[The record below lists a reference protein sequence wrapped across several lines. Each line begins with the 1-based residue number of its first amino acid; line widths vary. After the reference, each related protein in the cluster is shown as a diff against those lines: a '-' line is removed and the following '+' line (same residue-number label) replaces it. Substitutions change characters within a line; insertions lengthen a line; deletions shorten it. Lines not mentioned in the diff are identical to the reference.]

1 VLVRDSV
8 ALLVFALAAMAL
20 MWPVLAQPRSVVL
33 GPPGDNIQYVY
44 MTGWV
49 GQALL
54 LGRNPLVDPRGGFP
68 DNLALAATDAPFL
81 AMAVVAPVTLLLGPL
96 AGYNALFFLGHVLSG
111 YFVYLWLVRLT
122 GSRAAGIVAG
132 LAFALAPFRHIHAA
146 AHPQIASTQFLPL
159 FFWAL
164 DSALTTQQLRSRH
177 LWLLGAATFLVGAMS
192 QYLLLICL
200 VTGAAYAG
208 FAMLEARGWRRE
220 ARSESWLRTALAS
233 PGQLASRLTP
243 LASLFA
249 VTLLG
254 ALFAMLPYIAN
265 LGSGGYEAYHIART
279 RIWSAAP
286 YHFVLPS
293 QLHPLWGGL
302 ARTFDTDPRWGEKTL
317 YLGLVTSVLAIV
329 GLLWRNHPNR
339 RRSLTWL
346 GTAFV
351 AAVLA
356 LGTDLHW
363 GGEPVRVDDPFW
375 LPAFYL
381 AQLPGANIMR
391 VWSRFGVVTILF
403 VSLLAG
409 LGTARLATWLAAN
422 KETIGLRAF
431 VPACLRVPFLA
442 ASLAAL
448 IVLDFAPGS
457 PGTLALAPR
466 PIDQWLAAQ
475 PGDFAV
481 APLPAGNDVAN
492 YRNLFGSLLH
502 GKHIPAF
509 NHPYHLPRAF
519 RDYANLARGF
529 PDANAVWYLR
539 KQGFAYAILER
550 RFYTGQDYPP
560 WSEVMQQ
567 IERTPGL
574 RLVEEDIGG
583 YAVVALNAR

>member
-1 VLVRDSV
+1 
-8 ALLVFALAAMAL
+8 
-20 MWPVLAQPRSVVL
+20 MWPVLTQPRTVVL

-49 GQALL
+49 AQALL
-54 LGRNPLVDPRGGFP
+54 LGRNPLVDPRLGFP

-81 AMAVVAPVTLLLGPL
+81 AMAAVAPMTLVLGAL

-122 GSRAAGIVAG
+122 GSRAAGVVAG
-132 LAFALAPFRHIHAA
+132 LAFALSPFRHIHTA

-164 DSALTTQQLRSRH
+164 DSALGVERLRPRH
-177 LWLLGAATFLVGAMS
+177 LWALGAATFLVGSMS

-200 VTGAAYAG
+200 VTGAAYG
-208 FAMLEARGWRRE
+208 LFATVGARGEGRGT
-220 ARSESWLRTALAS
+220 SESRLDKFVPAGRTPLTS
-233 PGQLASRLTP
+233 PLSSLVP
-243 LASLFA
+243 LAS

-286 YHFVLPS
+286 YHFLLPS

-302 ARTFDTDPRWGEKTL
+302 MRALDADPRWGEKTL
-317 YLGLVTSVLAIV
+317 YLGLVTSVLAMI
-329 GLLWRNHPNR
+329 GLFWRDHPNR

-351 AAVLA
+351 GAVLA

-363 GGEPVRVDDPFW
+363 GGEPLRVDDPFW
-375 LPAFYL
+375 LPAYYL

-409 LGTARLATWLAAN
+409 LGTARFATLLADT
-422 KETIGLRAF
+422 KETTSLRAF
-431 VPACLRVPFLA
+431 VPSWLRVPFLA
-442 ASLAAL
+442 ATLAAL
-448 IVLDFAPGS
+448 VALDFAPGS

-466 PIDQWLAAQ
+466 PIDRWLASQ
-475 PGDFAV
+475 PDDFAA
-481 APLPAGNDVAN
+481 APLPPPNDVAN
-492 YRNLFGSLLH
+492 YRNMFGSLFH
-502 GKHIPAF
+502 GKHLPAF
-509 NHPYHLPRAF
+509 NHPYHMPRAF

-539 KQGFAYAILER
+539 KQGFAYAVLER

-560 WSEVMQQ
+560 WSDVVKQ

-574 RLVEEDIGG
+574 RIVEEDVGG
-583 YAVVALNAR
+583 YAVVALNER